1 MSLVRRGLEPR
12 RPAGGIRRE
21 GRAEREHKSGR
32 GKKILLTILF
42 VVTTIICAFG
52 WLINKIIAK
61 GALLYIIEEC
71 SKAPVNGELGPYMK
85 KAIAQM
91 FSRKS

>member
-1 MSLVRRGLEPR
+1 MLTLVL
-12 RPAGGIRRE
+12 A
-21 GRAEREHKSGR
+21 
-32 GKKILLTILF
+32 
-42 VVTTIICAFG
+42 VTTAICTFG

-71 SKAPVNGELGPYMK
+71 GKTPVNGELGPYMK
-85 KAIAQM
+85 KAVREI

>member
-1 MSLVRRGLEPR
+1 MLTLVF
-12 RPAGGIRRE
+12 A
-21 GRAEREHKSGR
+21 
-32 GKKILLTILF
+32 
-42 VVTTIICAFG
+42 VTTAICAFG

-71 SKAPVNGELGPYMK
+71 GKAPVNGELGPYMK
-85 KAIAQM
+85 KAVREI